1 MEQEHPTLLMNNEV
15 AALQNQNRIMEMHNE
30 REYNKLRKKIKTM
43 KVKNW
48 MVSINSPLHKDY
60 GFHDPLRQ

>member
-1 MEQEHPTLLMNNEV
+1 MNNEV
-15 AALQNQNRIMEMHNE
+15 AALQNQNMIIEMQND
-30 REYNKLRKKIKTM
+30 REFNKLRKKIKTM

-60 GFHDPLRQ
+60 GFYDPLRQ